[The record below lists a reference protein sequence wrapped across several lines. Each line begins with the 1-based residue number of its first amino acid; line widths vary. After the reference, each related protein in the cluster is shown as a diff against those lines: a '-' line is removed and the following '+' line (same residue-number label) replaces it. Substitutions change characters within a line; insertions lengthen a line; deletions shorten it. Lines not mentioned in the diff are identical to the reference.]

1 MRGFLAIVLVSSLGA
16 MQKKA
21 KFTGEVPALVGV
33 GPLMVYGKQKE
44 GTQKVIASGSFVTSL
59 NVLKEWEDLKTKV
72 KETYPN
78 DQRVWDSCERDLY
91 RYIDERSRYS
101 EVGGVFDRAKEAFKV
116 IAEVISVSKETIEKA
131 LKNENM
137 QQRRAEKAFAKHL
150 CDYIEEV
157 LREALLKPTDSIDTI
172 AQRFFAR
179 WFEQWQKIYRLK
191 IRHKEAVKAV
201 QKEAVKNIKAF
212 SQEIALGE
220 MLTFAF
226 VALQD
231 YQDVKEKFEVENK
244 QTDEQF
250 QLEESLKL
258 PLKIEKE
265 IARRIVHNYCAFRG
279 KMPARDEEEM
289 LKELEQPTRAHELIE
304 RIRLLPVHYESAREE
319 FNVLFKALKDGK
331 ELPPVAS
338 KKQEAVLSKVEMNT
352 ILNLTQ
358 DLDIEKRIEAFAQ
371 YSLVV
376 LDKIFASSE
385 RGSWFELTILV
396 GLLKRRA
403 VALFADNARVSWLFQ
418 NYLSVVLALHRYAFI
433 IMADET
439 LSQEKHKQIIKAI
452 DALRTKFLKD
462 SLTIYRR
469 DSESLKL
476 YVENCLVQDLN
487 KELGGFLGVAES
499 LGAELELGQK
509 RGKGASVYQQDYLF
523 GRAESSHSDP
533 LFGIVGNIP
542 PSISDLLP
550 QGLEFYHLT
559 VGAQAGSTCFYQ
571 AVVNARVLEDLIKAG
586 HAVSGK
592 ALRDGA
598 KTYEAVIK
606 KACEQE
612 SDEKKNAQQE
622 FFEKYGPKQK
632 LISQHLWKKGAEL
645 FQDKNYSG
653 SFRFDEALKF
663 AVENLNEKREL
674 GVVNILC
681 IYNDPESTGYNHAFV
696 LSFVKLKKDDP
707 VRLLYMESNNL
718 YLEEKGEEGT
728 WWIRFLKAL
737 PVHLKHIID
746 IVRDE
751 LALP

>member
-1 MRGFLAIVLVSSLGA
+1 

-21 KFTGEVPALVGV
+21 KFTGEVPALVGAE
-33 GPLMVYGKQKE
+33 PLAVSGQQKE
-44 GTQKVIASGSFVTSL
+44 GPQKVIASGSFVTSL
-59 NVLKEWEDLKTKV
+59 NDLKEWEDLKTKI

-78 DQRVWDSCERDLY
+78 DQRVWYSCERDLY
-91 RYIDERSRYS
+91 KYIDERSRYS
-101 EVGGVFDRAKEAFKV
+101 EGKSVFDRAREVFKIV
-116 IAEVISVSKETIEKA
+116 TDVVSLSKGTIETA
-131 LKNENM
+131 LKNEDM
-137 QQRRAEKAFAKHL
+137 QQTRAEKAFLKHL

-157 LREALLKPTDSIDTI
+157 LREALSKPSVNKKDIETL

-191 IRHKEAVKAV
+191 KGHKEAIK
-201 QKEAVKNIKAF
+201 AVKNIRAF
-212 SQEIALGE
+212 SGEVVLGE

-226 VALQD
+226 VRLQD
-231 YQDVKEKFEVENK
+231 YQDVHEIYKKETLGIENI
-244 QTDEQF
+244 QIAEP
-250 QLEESLKL
+250 LKL
-258 PLKIEKE
+258 TGPLILQPYVEKE
-265 IARRIVHNYCAFRG
+265 IAQRIVHNYCASRG

-331 ELPPVAS
+331 ELPPVTS
-338 KKQEAVLSKVEMNT
+338 KKQETVLSKVEMNT
-352 ILNLTQ
+352 ILNLRKDSGSEKGQ
-358 DLDIEKRIEAFAQ
+358 EFNIEKRIEAFAQ

-403 VALFADNARVSWLFQ
+403 VALFADNARVGWLFQ

-433 IMADET
+433 IMANET
-439 LSQEKHKQIIKAI
+439 LSQEKRKQIIKAVG
-452 DALRTKFLKD
+452 ALRTKFLKD

-499 LGAELELGQK
+499 LGAELELGH
-509 RGKGASVYQQDYLF
+509 GEGASVYQQDYLF

-542 PSISDLLP
+542 PSISELLP
-550 QGLEFYHLT
+550 KGLEFYHLT

-571 AVVNARVLEDLIKAG
+571 AVINARVLEHLIKAG

-606 KACEQE
+606 KSCEQE
-612 SDEKKNAQQE
+612 EADKKKNAQQE
-622 FFEKYGPKQK
+622 FFQKYGPKQK
-632 LISQHLWKKGAEL
+632 LISQHVWKEGAEL

-663 AVENLNEKREL
+663 AVENLKEKREL

-681 IYNDPESTGYNHAFV
+681 VYNDPESTGYNHAFV

-728 WWIRFLKAL
+728 WWIRFLKAF
-737 PVHLKHIID
+737 PAHLKHIVD
-746 IVRDE
+746 IVRPE
-751 LALP
+751 LGLL